1 LGAMRGPMLLTLRVR
16 VIILS
21 KLPRAEQGWRM
32 NRNFIYVMVG
42 LVLGVA
48 LGVMSYYAFP
58 DKATAADV
66 AKYMSLISA
75 VFLKLI
81 KMIIGPLVLSTLIV
95 GIGHMGDAA
104 TVGRVGAKTMAWF
117 VSASIVSLLLGLAM
131 VDLLQPGVGI
141 VVDQGASAAN
151 LTTQSFSIENFIDH
165 LVPTSIFKSLAEG
178 EILQI
183 VVFSIFAGVAIMA
196 MGERGAPLLDL
207 ADNVSHMM
215 LNITGYVMKLAPIA
229 VCASVASV
237 ITKSGPGILLNFAK
251 FLGGFY
257 LTLIILWCLLIAVG
271 RLVLGPRMGEL
282 ISRMREPFL
291 LAFSTASS
299 EASYPKILDQLQRFG
314 VSRRIAS
321 FVLPLGYSFNLDGT
335 MAYTTFASM
344 FIAQAYGID
353 MPIGKQL
360 TMAAVLMITSKGVAG
375 VPRASLVVILATLK
389 QFGIPEAGLLLILGI
404 DQFLDMGRSA
414 TNVIGNSLA
423 ASAVA
428 KFEGDLGES
437 TDEAVEGAPVAA

>member
-1 LGAMRGPMLLTLRVR
+1 V
-16 VIILS
+16 
-21 KLPRAEQGWRM
+21 
-32 NRNFIYVMVG
+32 NRNFVYVMAG
-42 LVLGVA
+42 LVIGVLLGLA
-48 LGVMSYYAFP
+48 SYYSIP
-58 DKATAADV
+58 DKATAAEV
-66 AKYMSLISA
+66 AKYMSLVSGI
-75 VFLKLI
+75 FLKLI
-81 KMIIGPLVLSTLIV
+81 KMIIGPLVFSTLVV

-117 VSASIVSLLLGLAM
+117 ICASIVSLLLGLVM
-131 VDLLQPGVGI
+131 VNLLQPGVGI
-141 VVDQGASAAN
+141 VIADQSTTAAN
-151 LTTQSFSIENFIDH
+151 LSTAAFSIDNFIDH
-165 LVPTSIFKSLAEG
+165 VVPTSIFKALADG

-183 VVFSIFAGVAIMA
+183 VVFSIFCGVALVA
-196 MGERGAPLLDL
+196 LGERGHPLIEV
-207 ADNVSHMM
+207 ADNISHVM
-215 LNITGYVMKLAPIA
+215 LVITGYVMKLAPIA
-229 VCASVASV
+229 VCASIASV

-257 LTLIILWCLLIAVG
+257 LTLIVLWVILLTVG
-271 RLVLGPRMGEL
+271 WLVLGPRMIEL
-282 ISRMREPFL
+282 VRRMYEPFL

-299 EASYPKILDQLQRFG
+299 EASYPKILEQLQKFG
-314 VSRRIAS
+314 VSKKIAS

-335 MAYTTFASM
+335 MAYCTFASI

-353 MPIGKQL
+353 MPIGTQL
-360 TMAAVLMITSKGVAG
+360 AMAAVLMLTSKGVAG

-428 KFEGDLGES
+428 KYEKELGPAKEEIVP
-437 TDEAVEGAPVAA
+437 TAGMARPAVA

>member
-1 LGAMRGPMLLTLRVR
+1 
-16 VIILS
+16 
-21 KLPRAEQGWRM
+21 M
-32 NRNFIYVMVG
+32 NKNFLYVMVG
-42 LVLGVA
+42 LLLGVA
-48 LGVMSYYAFP
+48 VGIASYYSLP
-58 DKATAADV
+58 DKATAVEV
-66 AKYMSLISA
+66 AKYMSMVSA
-75 VFLKLI
+75 IFLKLI
-81 KMIIGPLVLSTLIV
+81 KMIIGPLVLSTLVV

-104 TVGRVGAKTMAWF
+104 TVGRIGAKTMGWF
-117 VSASIVSLLLGLAM
+117 VCASIVSLLLGLFM
-131 VDLLQPGVGI
+131 VNILQPGVGI
-141 VVDQGASAAN
+141 VIADEGGTAAN
-151 LTTQSFSIENFIDH
+151 LSTAAFSVENFIDH
-165 LVPTSIFKSLAEG
+165 VVPTSVFKSLADG

-196 MGERGAPLLDL
+196 LGERGKPLIEF

-215 LNITGYVMKLAPIA
+215 LVITGYVMKLAPIA

-237 ITKSGPGILLNFAK
+237 ITKSGPGVLLNFAK

-257 LTLIILWCLLIAVG
+257 LTLFILWMILVAVG
-271 RLVLGPRMGEL
+271 YLTLGLRMFDLVRRMY
-282 ISRMREPFL
+282 EPFL

-299 EASYPKILDQLQRFG
+299 EASYPKILDQLERFG
-314 VSRRIAS
+314 VSKKIAS

-335 MAYTTFASM
+335 MAYCTFATM
-344 FIAQAYGID
+344 FIAQAYGVD

-360 TMAAVLMITSKGVAG
+360 AMAAVLMLTSKGVAG

-423 ASAVA
+423 AAAVA
-428 KFEGDLGES
+428 KFEKDLGPAKDGVAES
-437 TDEAVEGAPVAA
+437 AVPAHA

>member
-1 LGAMRGPMLLTLRVR
+1 
-16 VIILS
+16 
-21 KLPRAEQGWRM
+21 M
-32 NRNFIYVMVG
+32 NKNFAYVMIG
-42 LVLGVA
+42 LLLGVI
-48 LGVMSYYAFP
+48 LGTFSFYEFP
-58 DKATAADV
+58 DKAIAADI
-66 AKYMSLISA
+66 AKDMSLVSS

-81 KMIIGPLVLSTLIV
+81 KMIIGPLVLSTLVV

-104 TVGRVGAKTMAWF
+104 TVGRVGAKTMGWF
-117 VSASIVSLLLGLAM
+117 VSASIVSLLLGLLM
-131 VDLLQPGVGI
+131 VNLLQPGVGI
-141 VVDQGASAAN
+141 VIADQGTNTAN
-151 LTTQSFSIENFIDH
+151 LNTQAFSIDNFIDH
-165 LVPTSIFKSLAEG
+165 LVPTSLFKSLADG

-196 MGERGAPLLDL
+196 MGERGKFLLNI
-207 ADNVSHMM
+207 ADDVAHMM
-215 LNITGYVMKLAPIA
+215 LNITGYVMKVAPIA

-237 ITKSGPGILLNFAK
+237 ITKSGPGILVNFAK

-257 LTLIILWCLLIAVG
+257 LTLVMLWAILLTVG
-271 RLVLGPRMGEL
+271 FLVLGGGRMMDL
-282 ISRMREPFL
+282 VRRMREPFL

-299 EASYPKILDQLQRFG
+299 EASYPKILEQLQRFG

-335 MAYTTFASM
+335 MAYTTFAAM
-344 FIAQAYGID
+344 FIAQAYGVE
-353 MPIGKQL
+353 MPLSKQL
-360 TMAAVLMITSKGVAG
+360 LMAATLMITSKGVAG

-389 QFGIPEAGLLLILGI
+389 QFGLPEAGLFLILGI

-428 KFEGDLGES
+428 KFEKDLGPA
-437 TDEAVEGAPVAA
+437 TDDEEAGTQPATAVA

>member
-1 LGAMRGPMLLTLRVR
+1 
-16 VIILS
+16 
-21 KLPRAEQGWRM
+21 
-32 NRNFIYVMVG
+32 
-42 LVLGVA
+42 
-48 LGVMSYYAFP
+48 
-58 DKATAADV
+58 
-66 AKYMSLISA
+66 MSLISSI
-75 VFLKLI
+75 FLKLI
-81 KMIIGPLVLSTLIV
+81 KMIIGPLVLSTLVV

-117 VSASIVSLLLGLAM
+117 VCASIVSLLLGLVM
-131 VDLLQPGVGI
+131 VE
-141 VVDQGASAAN
+141 SAAARRRHRRSPTRAATTAN
-151 LTTQSFSIENFIDH
+151 LTTQAFSIENFIDH
-165 LVPTSIFKSLAEG
+165 VVPTSIFKSLADG

-183 VVFSIFAGVAIMA
+183 VVFSIFAGVALMA
-196 MGERGAPLLDL
+196 LGERGKPLIEL

-257 LTLIILWCLLIAVG
+257 LTLAHAVG
-271 RLVLGPRMGEL
+271 HPDRGRLSDARLAHVRSRAAHVRAVPARLLDRELGSVLSEDSRAARAVRRLEEDRELRAAARLFLQPRRHDGL
-282 ISRMREPFL
+282 LRPSPPCSSRRP
-291 LAFSTASS
+291 TASTCRS
-299 EASYPKILDQLQRFG
+299 S
-314 VSRRIAS
+314 
-321 FVLPLGYSFNLDGT
+321 
-335 MAYTTFASM
+335 
-344 FIAQAYGID
+344 
-353 MPIGKQL
+353 KQL
-360 TMAAVLMITSKGVAG
+360 AMAAVLMITSKGVAG

-428 KFEGDLGES
+428 KFENELGPAQDDARRERRRAGPCLAGMAGS
-437 TDEAVEGAPVAA
+437 SGPDARRRVRSGFSRKEAAVSKTIGLVVALARSVSRCRLCAPAPRI

>member
-1 LGAMRGPMLLTLRVR
+1 MA
-16 VIILS
+16 
-21 KLPRAEQGWRM
+21 
-32 NRNFIYVMVG
+32 G

-48 LGVMSYYAFP
+48 LGTLSYYSLP

-66 AKYMSLISA
+66 AKDMSLISA

-81 KMIIGPLVLSTLIV
+81 KMIIGPLVLSTLVV

-117 VSASIVSLLLGLAM
+117 VSASIVSLLLGLFM
-131 VDLLQPGVGI
+131 VDLLRPGVGI
-141 VVDQGASAAN
+141 VVADAGTAAAN

-183 VVFSIFAGVAIMA
+183 VVFAVFAGIAIMA
-196 MGERGAPLLDL
+196 LGERGKPLIAL
-207 ADNVSHMM
+207 ADSVAHMM

-257 LTLIILWCLLIAVG
+257 LTLIILWVLLVLVG
-271 RLVLGPRMGEL
+271 RLVIGRRVGEL
-282 ISRMREPFL
+282 IARMREPFL

-299 EASYPKILDQLQRFG
+299 EASYPKILEQLQRFG
-314 VSRRIAS
+314 VSHRIAS

-335 MAYTTFASM
+335 MAYTTFATM
-344 FIAQAYGID
+344 FIAQAYGLD

-360 TMAAVLMITSKGVAG
+360 LMAATLMITSKGVAG

-423 ASAVA
+423 AAAVA
-428 KFEGDLGES
+428 KFEGDLREA
-437 TDEAVEGAPVAA
+437 DEEDKEPVIATVNA

>member
-1 LGAMRGPMLLTLRVR
+1 MA
-16 VIILS
+16 
-21 KLPRAEQGWRM
+21 
-32 NRNFIYVMVG
+32 G
-42 LVLGVA
+42 LVLGIV
-48 LGVMSYYAFP
+48 LGVASFYSFP
-58 DKATAADV
+58 DRATAFEV
-66 AKYMSLISA
+66 AKYMSLVSA
-75 VFLKLI
+75 IFLKLI
-81 KMIIGPLVLSTLIV
+81 KMIIGPLVFSTLVV

-117 VSASIVSLLLGLAM
+117 ICASIVSLLLGLLM
-131 VDLLQPGVGI
+131 VNILQPGVGI
-141 VVDQGASAAN
+141 TIADQAQTTAN
-151 LTTQSFSIENFIDH
+151 LSTAAFSVENFVDH
-165 LVPTSIFKSLAEG
+165 IVPTSIFKALADG

-183 VVFSIFAGVAIMA
+183 VVFSIFAGVALVA
-196 MGERGAPLLDL
+196 LGERGRPLLEI
-207 ADNVSHMM
+207 ADNIAHVM

-257 LTLIILWCLLIAVG
+257 LTLAVLWAILIGVG
-271 RLVLGPRMGEL
+271 FLTIGGRMPEL
-282 ISRMREPFL
+282 IRRMYEPFL

-299 EASYPKILDQLQRFG
+299 EATYPKILEQLEKFG
-314 VSRRIAS
+314 VSKKIAS

-335 MAYTTFASM
+335 MAYCTFASI
-344 FIAQAYGID
+344 FIAQAYGIE
-353 MPIGKQL
+353 MSWGTQL
-360 TMAAVLMITSKGVAG
+360 AMAAVLMLTSKGVAG

-389 QFGIPEAGLLLILGI
+389 QFNIPEAGLLLILGI

-428 KFEGDLGES
+428 KFEHEFGPAK
-437 TDEAVEGAPVAA
+437 DEAPPAAAPVEPRPVTA

>member
-1 LGAMRGPMLLTLRVR
+1 
-16 VIILS
+16 
-21 KLPRAEQGWRM
+21 M
-32 NRNFIYVMVG
+32 NKNFLYVMVG
-42 LVLGVA
+42 LLLGII
-48 LGVMSYYAFP
+48 LGTFCFYEFP
-58 DKATAADV
+58 DKAVAADV
-66 AKYMSLISA
+66 AKYMSLVSTI
-75 VFLKLI
+75 FLKLI

-117 VSASIVSLLLGLAM
+117 VSASIISLLLGLVM

-141 VVDQGASAAN
+141 AIADQGTNTAN
-151 LTTQSFSIENFIDH
+151 LTTQAFSIDNFIDH

-183 VVFSIFAGVAIMA
+183 VVFSVFAGVAIMA
-196 MGERGAPLLDL
+196 LGERGKPLIEFTES
-207 ADNVSHMM
+207 VSHVM
-215 LNITGYVMKLAPIA
+215 LNITGYVMKLAPLA

-237 ITKSGPGILLNFAK
+237 ITKSGPAVLLNFAK

-257 LTLIILWCLLIAVG
+257 LTLLILWVILMTVGFAVI
-271 RLVLGPRMGEL
+271 GPRMIDL
-282 ISRMREPFL
+282 VKRMREPFL

-299 EASYPKILDQLQRFG
+299 EASYPKILEQLQRFG

-335 MAYTTFASM
+335 MAYTTFAAM
-344 FIAQAYGID
+344 FIAQAYGVD
-353 MPIGKQL
+353 MPLSKQL
-360 TMAAVLMITSKGVAG
+360 LMAATLMITSKGVAG

-389 QFGIPEAGLLLILGI
+389 QFGLPEAGLFLIIGI

-428 KFEGDLGES
+428 KFEKDLGPAS
-437 TDEAVEGAPVAA
+437 DEPAGAPAPAAATA

>member
-1 LGAMRGPMLLTLRVR
+1 MNKNFVTVIFALL
-16 VIILS
+16 
-21 KLPRAEQGWRM
+21 
-32 NRNFIYVMVG
+32 
-42 LVLGVA
+42 LGVA
-48 LGVMSYYAFP
+48 LGTASYYSFP
-58 DKATAADV
+58 DKATAADI
-66 AKYMSLISA
+66 AKDMSLVSA

-81 KMIIGPLVLSTLIV
+81 KMIIGPLVLSTLVV

-104 TVGRVGAKTMAWF
+104 TVGRVGAKTMGWF
-117 VSASIVSLLLGLAM
+117 VCASIVSLLLGLTM

-141 VVDQGASAAN
+141 VIADQGANTAN
-151 LTTQSFSIENFIDH
+151 LSTQAFSIENFIDH
-165 LVPTSIFKSLAEG
+165 LVPTSLFKSLADG

-183 VVFSIFAGVAIMA
+183 VVFAVFAGVAIMA
-196 MGERGAPLLDL
+196 LGERGKPLIEL
-207 ADNVSHMM
+207 ADSVAHMM

-237 ITKSGPGILLNFAK
+237 ITKSGPAVLLNFAK

-257 LTLIILWCLLIAVG
+257 VTLIILWVLLVAVG
-271 RLVLGPRMGEL
+271 YLVVGPRTGDL
-282 ISRMREPFL
+282 IRRMREPFL

-299 EASYPKILDQLQRFG
+299 EASYPKILDQLDKFG
-314 VSRRIAS
+314 VSKRIAS

-344 FIAQAYGID
+344 FIAQAYGVN
-353 MPIGKQL
+353 MPLSKQL
-360 TMAAVLMITSKGVAG
+360 LMAATLMITSKGVAG

-389 QFGIPEAGLLLILGI
+389 QFGIPEAGLFLILGI

-423 ASAVA
+423 AAAVA
-428 KFEGDLGES
+428 KFEGDLGPAK
-437 TDEAVEGAPVAA
+437 DEGTPAGEPAAVAA

>member
-1 LGAMRGPMLLTLRVR
+1 VN
-16 VIILS
+16 
-21 KLPRAEQGWRM
+21 K
-32 NRNFIYVMVG
+32 NFVYVMIG
-42 LVLGVA
+42 LVLGIA
-48 LGVMSYYAFP
+48 LGTASFYSFP
-58 DKATAADV
+58 DKATAAEI
-66 AKYMSLISA
+66 AKDMSLVSA
-75 VFLKLI
+75 IFLKLI
-81 KMIIGPLVLSTLIV
+81 KMIIGPLVLSTLVV

-104 TVGRVGAKTMAWF
+104 TVGRVGAKTMGWF
-117 VSASIVSLLLGLAM
+117 ISASIISLLLGLLM

-141 VVDQGASAAN
+141 TIADPGTNTAN
-151 LTTQSFSIENFIDH
+151 LNTQSFSIDNFIDH
-165 LVPTSIFKSLAEG
+165 LVPTSLFKSLADG

-183 VVFSIFAGVAIMA
+183 VVFSVFAGVAIMA
-196 MGERGAPLLDL
+196 MGERGKPLIDL
-207 ADNVSHMM
+207 ADSVSHMM

-257 LTLIILWCLLIAVG
+257 LTLLILWAILLSVG
-271 RLVLGPRMGEL
+271 FLVIGSRMGDL
-282 ISRMREPFL
+282 VRRMREPFL

-299 EASYPKILDQLQRFG
+299 EASYPKILEQLQRFG
-314 VSRRIAS
+314 VSKRIAS

-335 MAYTTFASM
+335 MAYTTFAAI
-344 FIAQAYGID
+344 FIAQAYSID
-353 MPIGKQL
+353 MPLSKQL
-360 TMAAVLMITSKGVAG
+360 LMAATLMITSKGVAG

-389 QFGIPEAGLLLILGI
+389 QFGIPEAGLFLILGI

-428 KFEGDLGES
+428 KFEKDLGPAN
-437 TDEAVEGAPVAA
+437 DEGPLAEQAPAAAPA

>member
-1 LGAMRGPMLLTLRVR
+1 M
-16 VIILS
+16 
-21 KLPRAEQGWRM
+21 K
-32 NRNFIYVMVG
+32 NRNFIYVMIG

-48 LGVMSYYAFP
+48 LGTASYYSFP
-58 DKATAADV
+58 DQATAADV
-66 AKYMSLISA
+66 AKYMSLVSA

-81 KMIIGPLVLSTLIV
+81 KMIIGPLVLSTLVV

-117 VSASIVSLLLGLAM
+117 ISASIVSLLLGLFM

-141 VVDQGASAAN
+141 TIADRGANTAN
-151 LTTQSFSIENFIDH
+151 LTTQAFSVENFIDH
-165 LVPTSIFKSLAEG
+165 LVPTSVFKALADG

-196 MGERGAPLLDL
+196 MGEHGKPLLEL
-207 ADNVSHMM
+207 ADGVAHMM
-215 LNITGYVMKLAPIA
+215 LNITSYVMKLAPIA

-257 LTLIILWCLLIAVG
+257 LTLFVLWAILLSVG
-271 RLVLGPRMGEL
+271 FLVLGPRMWDL
-282 ISRMREPFL
+282 VRRMREPFL

-299 EASYPKILDQLQRFG
+299 EASYPKILEQLEKFG
-314 VSRRIAS
+314 VSKRIGS

-353 MPIGKQL
+353 MPITKQL
-360 TMAAVLMITSKGVAG
+360 LMAAVLMLTSKGVAG

-389 QFGIPEAGLLLILGI
+389 QFGIPEAGLFLILGI

-428 KFEGDLGES
+428 KFEKDLGPA
-437 TDEAVEGAPVAA
+437 TDEPAAAGQPAPQPA

>member
-1 LGAMRGPMLLTLRVR
+1 L
-16 VIILS
+16 
-21 KLPRAEQGWRM
+21 
-32 NRNFIYVMVG
+32 NRNFIYVMIG
-42 LVLGVA
+42 LLIGIVLGVA
-48 LGVMSYYAFP
+48 CFYSFP

-81 KMIIGPLVLSTLIV
+81 KMIIGPLVLSTLVV

-117 VSASIVSLLLGLAM
+117 VSASIVSLLLGLVM
-131 VDLLQPGVGI
+131 VNLLQPGVGI
-141 VVDQGASAAN
+141 PMADQGAATAN
-151 LTTQSFSIENFIDH
+151 LSTQAFSIENFVDH
-165 LVPTSIFKSLAEG
+165 LVPTSLFKSLAEG

-183 VVFSIFAGVAIMA
+183 VVFAIFAGIAIMA
-196 MGERGAPLLDL
+196 MGEHGKPLIDL
-207 ADNVSHMM
+207 AEHVSQMM
-215 LNITGYVMKLAPIA
+215 LKITGYVMKMAPLAVA
-229 VCASVASV
+229 ASVASV

-257 LTLIILWCLLIAVG
+257 LTLVILWVLLVAVG
-271 RLVLGPRMGEL
+271 YLTLGPRMFDL
-282 ISRMREPFL
+282 VKRMREPFL

-299 EASYPKILDQLQRFG
+299 EASYPKILDQLERFG
-314 VSRRIAS
+314 VSKRIAS

-335 MAYTTFASM
+335 MAYTTFATL
-344 FIAQAYGID
+344 FIAQAYGVD

-360 TMAAVLMITSKGVAG
+360 LMAAILMITSKGVAG

-389 QFGIPEAGLLLILGI
+389 QFGIPEAGLFLILGI

-423 ASAVA
+423 AAAVA
-428 KFEGDLGES
+428 KFENDLGPAK
-437 TDEAVEGAPVAA
+437 DEVPDGGPMPLPAQA

>member
-1 LGAMRGPMLLTLRVR
+1 MNKNFVTVIFALL
-16 VIILS
+16 
-21 KLPRAEQGWRM
+21 
-32 NRNFIYVMVG
+32 
-42 LVLGVA
+42 LGVA
-48 LGVMSYYAFP
+48 LGTASYYSFP
-58 DKATAADV
+58 DKATAADI
-66 AKYMSLISA
+66 AKDMSLVSA

-81 KMIIGPLVLSTLIV
+81 KMIIGPLVLSTLVV

-104 TVGRVGAKTMAWF
+104 TVGRVGAKTMGWF
-117 VSASIVSLLLGLAM
+117 VCASIVSLLLGLTM

-141 VVDQGASAAN
+141 VIADQGANTAN
-151 LTTQSFSIENFIDH
+151 LSTQAFSIENFIDH
-165 LVPTSIFKSLAEG
+165 LVPTSLFKSLADG

-183 VVFSIFAGVAIMA
+183 VVFAVFAGVAIMA
-196 MGERGAPLLDL
+196 LGERGKPLIEF
-207 ADNVSHMM
+207 ADSVAHMM

-237 ITKSGPGILLNFAK
+237 ITKSGPAVLLNFAK

-257 LTLIILWCLLIAVG
+257 VTLIILWVLLVAVG
-271 RLVLGPRMGEL
+271 YLVVGPRTGDL
-282 ISRMREPFL
+282 IRRMREPFL

-299 EASYPKILDQLQRFG
+299 EASYPKILDQLDKFG
-314 VSRRIAS
+314 VSKRIAS

-344 FIAQAYGID
+344 FIAQAYGVN
-353 MPIGKQL
+353 MPLSKQL
-360 TMAAVLMITSKGVAG
+360 LMAATLMITSKGVAG

-428 KFEGDLGES
+428 KFEHEFGPS
-437 TDEAVEGAPVAA
+437 KDEPSAEEPAAEPKPVAA

>member
-1 LGAMRGPMLLTLRVR
+1 MIGLLLGIA
-16 VIILS
+16 
-21 KLPRAEQGWRM
+21 
-32 NRNFIYVMVG
+32 
-42 LVLGVA
+42 LGVA
-48 LGVMSYYAFP
+48 CFYSFP

-81 KMIIGPLVLSTLIV
+81 KMIIGPLVLSTLVV

-117 VSASIVSLLLGLAM
+117 VSASIISLMLGLVM
-131 VDLLQPGVGI
+131 VNLLQPGVGI
-141 VVDQGASAAN
+141 TIADPGANTAN
-151 LTTQSFSIENFIDH
+151 LSTQAFSIENFVDH
-165 LVPTSIFKSLAEG
+165 VVPTSLFKSLAEG

-183 VVFSIFAGVAIMA
+183 VVFAIFAGIAIMA
-196 MGERGAPLLDL
+196 MGEHGKPLIDL
-207 ADNVSHMM
+207 AESVSQMM
-215 LNITGYVMKLAPIA
+215 LKITGYVMKMAPIA

-257 LTLIILWCLLIAVG
+257 LTLFILWMLLIAVG
-271 RLVLGPRMGEL
+271 YLTLGSRMRDLVG
-282 ISRMREPFL
+282 RMREPFL

-299 EASYPKILDQLQRFG
+299 EASYPKILDQLERFG
-314 VSRRIAS
+314 VSKRIAS

-335 MAYTTFASM
+335 MAYTTFATL

-360 TMAAVLMITSKGVAG
+360 LMAGILMITSKGVAG

-389 QFGIPEAGLLLILGI
+389 QFGIPEAGLFLILGI

-423 ASAVA
+423 AAAVA
-428 KFEGDLGES
+428 KFENDLGPAR
-437 TDEAVEGAPVAA
+437 DEVAEDVSAPVPAHA

>member
-1 LGAMRGPMLLTLRVR
+1 
-16 VIILS
+16 
-21 KLPRAEQGWRM
+21 M
-32 NRNFIYVMVG
+32 NKNFIYVMVG
-42 LVLGVA
+42 LLLGIA
-48 LGVMSYYAFP
+48 LGTACYYSFP
-58 DKATAADV
+58 DKGTAADV
-66 AKYMSLISA
+66 AKYMSLVSS

-81 KMIIGPLVLSTLIV
+81 KMIIGPLVLSTLVV

-104 TVGRVGAKTMAWF
+104 TVGRVGAKTMGWF
-117 VSASIVSLLLGLAM
+117 VSASIVSLLLGLFM
-131 VDLLQPGVGI
+131 VDVLQPGVGI
-141 VVDQGASAAN
+141 TIADQGTNTAN
-151 LTTQSFSIENFIDH
+151 LTTQAFSIDNFIDH
-165 LVPTSIFKSLAEG
+165 LVPTSLFKSLADG

-196 MGERGAPLLDL
+196 MGERGKPLIDL
-207 ADNVSHMM
+207 ADDISHMM

-257 LTLIILWCLLIAVG
+257 LTLLILWILLLAVG
-271 RLVLGPRMGEL
+271 FFLLGPGRMMDL
-282 ISRMREPFL
+282 VRRMREPFL

-299 EASYPKILDQLQRFG
+299 EASYPKILEQLQRFG

-335 MAYTTFASM
+335 MAYTTFAAM
-344 FIAQAYGID
+344 FIAQAYGVD
-353 MPIGKQL
+353 MPLSKQL
-360 TMAAVLMITSKGVAG
+360 LMAATLMITSKGVAG

-389 QFGIPEAGLLLILGI
+389 QFGLPEAGLFLILGI

-428 KFEGDLGES
+428 KFEHDLGPA
-437 TDEAVEGAPVAA
+437 TDEESEGGVPATATA

>member
-1 LGAMRGPMLLTLRVR
+1 
-16 VIILS
+16 
-21 KLPRAEQGWRM
+21 M

-48 LGVMSYYAFP
+48 LGTMSYYSLP
-58 DKATAADV
+58 DKSTAVDV
-66 AKYMSLISA
+66 AKDMSLVSSI
-75 VFLKLI
+75 FLKLI
-81 KMIIGPLVLSTLIV
+81 KMIIGPLVLSTLVV

-104 TVGRVGAKTMAWF
+104 TVGRVGAKTMGWF
-117 VSASIVSLLLGLAM
+117 VSASIVSLMLGLFM

-141 VVDQGASAAN
+141 QIADEGKNAAN
-151 LTTQSFSIENFIDH
+151 LTTQAFSIDNFIDH
-165 LVPTSIFKSLAEG
+165 VVPTSIFKSLADG

-183 VVFSIFAGVAIMA
+183 VVFSVFAGVAIMA
-196 MGERGAPLLDL
+196 MGEHGKPLIEL
-207 ADNVSHMM
+207 ADSVAHMM

-257 LTLIILWCLLIAVG
+257 LTLLILWVLLIVVG
-271 RLVLGPRMGEL
+271 RLVLGPRMGDL
-282 ISRMREPFL
+282 VRRMREPFL

-299 EASYPKILDQLQRFG
+299 EASYPKILEQLQLFG

-335 MAYTTFASM
+335 MAYTTFATM
-344 FIAQAYGID
+344 FIAQAYGVD
-353 MPIGKQL
+353 MPLSKQL
-360 TMAAVLMITSKGVAG
+360 LMAATLMITSKGVAG

-389 QFGIPEAGLLLILGI
+389 QFGIPDAGLLLILGI

-423 ASAVA
+423 AAAVA
-428 KFEGDLGES
+428 KFEGDLGPAR
-437 TDEAVEGAPVAA
+437 DEEPAVAPVRAVA

>member
-1 LGAMRGPMLLTLRVR
+1 MNKNFVTVIFALL
-16 VIILS
+16 
-21 KLPRAEQGWRM
+21 
-32 NRNFIYVMVG
+32 
-42 LVLGVA
+42 LGVA
-48 LGVMSYYAFP
+48 LGTASYYSFP
-58 DKATAADV
+58 DKGTAADI
-66 AKYMSLISA
+66 AKDMSLVSA

-104 TVGRVGAKTMAWF
+104 TVGRVGAKTMGWF
-117 VSASIVSLLLGLAM
+117 ICASIVSLMLGLTM

-141 VVDQGASAAN
+141 VIADQGAATAN
-151 LTTQSFSIENFIDH
+151 LSTQAFSIENFIDH
-165 LVPTSIFKSLAEG
+165 LVPTSLFKSLADG

-183 VVFSIFAGVAIMA
+183 VVFSVFAGVAIMA
-196 MGERGAPLLDL
+196 MGERGKPLIEI
-207 ADNVSHMM
+207 ADGVAHMM

-237 ITKSGPGILLNFAK
+237 ITKSGPGVLVNFAK

-257 LTLIILWCLLIAVG
+257 LTLIILWVLLVAVG
-271 RLVLGPRMGEL
+271 YLVIGPRTRDL
-282 ISRMREPFL
+282 IRRMREPFL

-299 EASYPKILDQLQRFG
+299 EASYPKILDQLDKFG
-314 VSRRIAS
+314 VSKRIAS

-344 FIAQAYGID
+344 FIAQAYGVN
-353 MPIGKQL
+353 MPLSKQL
-360 TMAAVLMITSKGVAG
+360 LMAATLMITSKGVAG

-389 QFGIPEAGLLLILGI
+389 QFGVPEAGLFLILGI

-423 ASAVA
+423 AAAVA
-428 KFEGDLGES
+428 KFEGDLGPAK
-437 TDEAVEGAPVAA
+437 DEETPAGEPAAVPA

>member
-1 LGAMRGPMLLTLRVR
+1 
-16 VIILS
+16 
-21 KLPRAEQGWRM
+21 M

-48 LGVMSYYAFP
+48 LGTMSYETLP
-58 DKATAADV
+58 DKATAVDV
-66 AKYMSLISA
+66 AKYMSLISSI
-75 VFLKLI
+75 FLKLI
-81 KMIIGPLVLSTLIV
+81 KMIIGPLVLSTLVV

-104 TVGRVGAKTMAWF
+104 TVGRVGAKTMGWF
-117 VSASIVSLLLGLAM
+117 VSASIVSLLLGLFM
-131 VDLLQPGVGI
+131 VDLLQPGAGI
-141 VVDQGASAAN
+141 QIADEGKNAAN
-151 LTTQSFSIENFIDH
+151 LTTQAFSIDNFIDH
-165 LVPTSIFKSLAEG
+165 VVPTSIFKSLADG

-183 VVFSIFAGVAIMA
+183 VVFSVFAGVAIMA
-196 MGERGAPLLDL
+196 MGERGKPLIEL
-207 ADNVSHMM
+207 ADSVAHMM

-257 LTLIILWCLLIAVG
+257 LTLLILWVLLIVVG
-271 RLVLGPRMGEL
+271 RLVLGPRMGDL
-282 ISRMREPFL
+282 VRRMREPFL

-299 EASYPKILDQLQRFG
+299 EASYPKILEQLQLFG

-344 FIAQAYGID
+344 FIAQAYGVD
-353 MPIGKQL
+353 MPISKQL
-360 TMAAVLMITSKGVAG
+360 LMAGTLMITSKGVAG

-389 QFGIPEAGLLLILGI
+389 QFGIPDAGLLLILGI

-423 ASAVA
+423 AAAVA
-428 KFEGDLGES
+428 KFEGDLGPAS
-437 TDEAVEGAPVAA
+437 DEAPAVAPVRAVA

>member
-1 LGAMRGPMLLTLRVR
+1 
-16 VIILS
+16 
-21 KLPRAEQGWRM
+21 M
-32 NRNFIYVMVG
+32 NRNFIYVMAG
-42 LVLGVA
+42 LVLGIV
-48 LGVMSYYAFP
+48 LGVASYYSFP

-66 AKYMSLISA
+66 AKYMSLVSA
-75 VFLKLI
+75 IFLKLI
-81 KMIIGPLVLSTLIV
+81 KMIIGPLVLSTLVV
-95 GIGHMGDAA
+95 GIGHMGDAS
-104 TVGRVGAKTMAWF
+104 TVGRVGAKTMGWF
-117 VSASIVSLLLGLAM
+117 VSASIVSLLLGLFM
-131 VDLLQPGVGI
+131 VDLLKPGVGI
-141 VVDQGASAAN
+141 VIADQASTAAN
-151 LTTQSFSIENFIDH
+151 LTTQAFSIDAFIDH
-165 LVPTSIFKSLAEG
+165 LVPTSIFKSLADG

-183 VVFSIFAGVAIMA
+183 VVFSVFAGIAIMA
-196 MGERGAPLLDL
+196 LGERGKPLLEL
-207 ADNVSHMM
+207 ADAVAHMM
-215 LNITGYVMKLAPIA
+215 LNITGYVMKMAPVA

-237 ITKSGPGILLNFAK
+237 ITKSGPSILLNFAK

-257 LTLIILWCLLIAVG
+257 LTLLILWVLLILVG

-282 ISRMREPFL
+282 VRRMREPFL

-299 EASYPKILDQLQRFG
+299 EASYPKILEQLQRFG

-360 TMAAVLMITSKGVAG
+360 LMAATLMITSKGVAG

-423 ASAVA
+423 AAAVA
-428 KFEGDLGES
+428 KFEGDLGPSEAMSPES
-437 TDEAVEGAPVAA
+437 SPEPKAAVA

>member
-1 LGAMRGPMLLTLRVR
+1 VN
-16 VIILS
+16 
-21 KLPRAEQGWRM
+21 K
-32 NRNFIYVMVG
+32 NFIYVMIG

-48 LGVMSYYAFP
+48 LGTASYYSFP
-58 DKATAADV
+58 DKATAAEI
-66 AKYMSLISA
+66 AKYMSLVST

-81 KMIIGPLVLSTLIV
+81 KMIIGPLVLSTLVV

-117 VSASIVSLLLGLAM
+117 FSASIVSLLLGLVM

-141 VVDQGASAAN
+141 TIADQGANTAN
-151 LTTQSFSIENFIDH
+151 LTTQAFSIDNFIDH
-165 LVPTSIFKSLAEG
+165 LVPTSLFKALADG

-183 VVFSIFAGVAIMA
+183 VVFSVFAGVAIMA
-196 MGERGAPLLDL
+196 MGERGKPLVEL
-207 ADNVSHMM
+207 ADGVAHMM

-237 ITKSGPGILLNFAK
+237 ITKSGPSILLNFAK

-257 LTLIILWCLLIAVG
+257 LTLLVLWIILFAVG
-271 RLVLGPRMGEL
+271 FLVIGPRMGDL
-282 ISRMREPFL
+282 VSRMREPFL

-299 EASYPKILDQLQRFG
+299 EASYPKILEQLQKFG

-344 FIAQAYGID
+344 FIAQAYGVD
-353 MPIGKQL
+353 MPISKQL
-360 TMAAVLMITSKGVAG
+360 LMAAVLMLTSKGVAG

-389 QFGIPEAGLLLILGI
+389 QFGIPEAGLFLILGI

-428 KFEGDLGES
+428 KFEKDLGPAV
-437 TDEAVEGAPVAA
+437 DEEAPSAAEPEPAAA

>member
-1 LGAMRGPMLLTLRVR
+1 
-16 VIILS
+16 
-21 KLPRAEQGWRM
+21 M
-32 NRNFIYVMVG
+32 NRNFIYVMIG
-42 LVLGVA
+42 LVLGVI
-48 LGVMSYYAFP
+48 LGCACFYSFP
-58 DKATAADV
+58 DKATAAEV

-81 KMIIGPLVLSTLIV
+81 KMIIGPLVLSTLVV

-104 TVGRVGAKTMAWF
+104 SVGRVGAKTMGWF

-151 LTTQSFSIENFIDH
+151 LTTQAFSIDNFIDH

-183 VVFSIFAGVAIMA
+183 VVFSVFAGVAIMA
-196 MGERGAPLLDL
+196 MGERGKPLIEL
-207 ADNVSHMM
+207 ADSVAHMM

-257 LTLIILWCLLIAVG
+257 LTLLILWVLLIVVG
-271 RLVLGPRMGEL
+271 RLVLGPRMGNL
-282 ISRMREPFL
+282 VRRMREPFL

-299 EASYPKILDQLQRFG
+299 EAS
-314 VSRRIAS
+314 
-321 FVLPLGYSFNLDGT
+321 
-335 MAYTTFASM
+335 
-344 FIAQAYGID
+344 
-353 MPIGKQL
+353 
-360 TMAAVLMITSKGVAG
+360 
-375 VPRASLVVILATLK
+375 
-389 QFGIPEAGLLLILGI
+389 
-404 DQFLDMGRSA
+404 
-414 TNVIGNSLA
+414 
-423 ASAVA
+423 
-428 KFEGDLGES
+428 
-437 TDEAVEGAPVAA
+437 

>member
-1 LGAMRGPMLLTLRVR
+1 VLTINPWEAV
-16 VIILS
+16 V
-21 KLPRAEQGWRM
+21 
-32 NRNFIYVMVG
+32 NRNFYYVMAG
-42 LVLGVA
+42 LVIGVLLGLA
-48 LGVMSYYAFP
+48 SYYSIP

-66 AKYMSLISA
+66 AKYMALVSNI
-75 VFLKLI
+75 FLRLI
-81 KMIIGPLVLSTLIV
+81 KMIIGPLVFSTLVV

-104 TVGRVGAKTMAWF
+104 TVGRVGAKTMGWF
-117 VSASIVSLLLGLAM
+117 VCASIVSLLLGLLM
-131 VDLLQPGVGI
+131 VNLLQPGVGI
-141 VVDQGASAAN
+141 TIADQSTTTAN
-151 LTTQSFSIENFIDH
+151 LSTAAFSIDNFIDH
-165 LVPTSIFKSLAEG
+165 VVPTSIFKALADG

-183 VVFSIFAGVAIMA
+183 VVFSVFCGVALVA
-196 MGERGAPLLDL
+196 LGERGHPLVEV
-207 ADNVSHMM
+207 ADNISHVM
-215 LNITGYVMKLAPIA
+215 LIITGYVMKLAPIA

-257 LTLIILWCLLIAVG
+257 LTLLVLWAILLMVG
-271 RLVLGPRMGEL
+271 WFLLGPRMAEL
-282 ISRMREPFL
+282 VRRMYEPFL

-299 EASYPKILDQLQRFG
+299 EASYPKILEQLEKFG
-314 VSRRIAS
+314 VSKKIAS

-335 MAYTTFASM
+335 MAYCTFASI

-353 MPIGKQL
+353 MPLGKQL
-360 TMAAVLMITSKGVAG
+360 AMAAVLMLTSKGVAG

-423 ASAVA
+423 AAAVA
-428 KFEGDLGES
+428 KFEKELGPAK
-437 TDEAVEGAPVAA
+437 DEAVPTAATQPAVA

>member
-1 LGAMRGPMLLTLRVR
+1 
-16 VIILS
+16 
-21 KLPRAEQGWRM
+21 M

-48 LGVMSYYAFP
+48 LGTMSYYSLP
-58 DKATAADV
+58 DKATAVDV
-66 AKYMSLISA
+66 AKDMSLVSSI
-75 VFLKLI
+75 FLKLI
-81 KMIIGPLVLSTLIV
+81 KMIIGPLVLSTLVV

-104 TVGRVGAKTMAWF
+104 TVGRVGAKTMGWF
-117 VSASIVSLLLGLAM
+117 VSASIVSLLLGLFM

-141 VVDQGASAAN
+141 QIADEGKNAAN
-151 LTTQSFSIENFIDH
+151 LTTQAFSIDNFIDH
-165 LVPTSIFKSLAEG
+165 VVPTSIFKSLADG

-183 VVFSIFAGVAIMA
+183 VVFSVFAGVAIMA
-196 MGERGAPLLDL
+196 MGERGKPLIEL
-207 ADNVSHMM
+207 ADSVAHMM

-257 LTLIILWCLLIAVG
+257 LTLLILWVLLIVVG
-271 RLVLGPRMGEL
+271 RLVLGPRMGDL
-282 ISRMREPFL
+282 VRRMREPFL

-299 EASYPKILDQLQRFG
+299 EASYPKILEQLQLFG

-344 FIAQAYGID
+344 FIAQAYGVD
-353 MPIGKQL
+353 MPISKQL
-360 TMAAVLMITSKGVAG
+360 LMAGTLMITSKGVAG

-389 QFGIPEAGLLLILGI
+389 QFGIPDAGLLLILGI

-423 ASAVA
+423 AAAVA
-428 KFEGDLGES
+428 KFEGDLGPAR
-437 TDEAVEGAPVAA
+437 DEEPAVAPVRAVA

>member
-1 LGAMRGPMLLTLRVR
+1 VN
-16 VIILS
+16 
-21 KLPRAEQGWRM
+21 K
-32 NRNFIYVMVG
+32 NFIYVMIG
-42 LVLGVA
+42 LVLGIA
-48 LGVMSYYAFP
+48 LGIASYYSFP
-58 DKATAADV
+58 DKATAAEV
-66 AKYMSLISA
+66 AKNMSLVSSI
-75 VFLKLI
+75 FLKLI
-81 KMIIGPLVLSTLIV
+81 KMIIGPLVLSTLVV

-104 TVGRVGAKTMAWF
+104 TVGRIGAKTMGWF
-117 VSASIVSLLLGLAM
+117 ISASIVSLLLGLFM
-131 VDLLQPGVGI
+131 VDILQPGVGI
-141 VVDQGASAAN
+141 QIADQGTNTAN
-151 LTTQSFSIENFIDH
+151 LATQAFSIENFIDH
-165 LVPTSIFKSLAEG
+165 LVPTSLFKSLADG

-183 VVFSIFAGVAIMA
+183 VVFSVFAGVAIMA
-196 MGERGAPLLDL
+196 MGERGKPLLDL
-207 ADNVSHMM
+207 ADGVAHMM

-257 LTLIILWCLLIAVG
+257 LTLVVLWAILLSVG
-271 RLVLGPRMGEL
+271 FFVLGAGRMMDL
-282 ISRMREPFL
+282 VRRMREPFL

-299 EASYPKILDQLQRFG
+299 EASYPKILEQLQRFG

-335 MAYTTFASM
+335 MAYTTFAAM
-344 FIAQAYGID
+344 FIAQAYGAD
-353 MPIGKQL
+353 MPISKQL
-360 TMAAVLMITSKGVAG
+360 LMAATLMITSKGVAG

-389 QFGIPEAGLLLILGI
+389 QFGLPEAGLLLIIGI

-428 KFEGDLGES
+428 KFEKDLGPAS
-437 TDEAVEGAPVAA
+437 DEDVEAAPATAPA